1 MQKFRRFFPQPEE
14 LRNSRWLSWAGP
26 MLQHP
31 RLWHFSRRGVAL
43 GVALGIFFGVLF
55 PVAQMPLSAAVA
67 VALRANLPGAV
78 ASTLVTNP
86 FTFGPIYYGSWRLGK
101 ALLNE
106 PVTAQE
112 ERTMAEEP
120 LPAATVPEQVQ
131 QSWFGTALA
140 RVKAVGK
147 PLLLGLLVVAT
158 VSAVS
163 AYFLILWLWSLF
175 TLRKRRQRRGAHKGA

>member
-1 MQKFRRFFPQPEE
+1 MQKFRRFLPDSEA
-14 LRNSRWLSWAGP
+14 LRNSRWLRWAGP
-26 MLQHP
+26 TLKHP

-43 GVALGIFFGVLF
+43 GVALGIFFGVMF

-67 VALRANLPGAV
+67 VVLRANLPGAV

-120 LPAATVPEQVQ
+120 VPAPTAQERVQ
-131 QSWFGTALA
+131 QSWFGNALA

-163 AYFLILWLWSLF
+163 AYFLTLWLWSML
-175 TLRKRRQRRGAHKGA
+175 TLRKRRRRQRGEAQP